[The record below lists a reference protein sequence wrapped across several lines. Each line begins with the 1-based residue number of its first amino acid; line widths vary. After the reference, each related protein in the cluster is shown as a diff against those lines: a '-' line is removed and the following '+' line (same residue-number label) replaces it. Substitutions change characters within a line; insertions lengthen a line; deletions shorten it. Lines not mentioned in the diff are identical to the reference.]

1 MHLTPGLLT
10 LVLPERMGSPAR
22 SRDRRASRLG
32 RSTSVDPRPEG
43 PGEASALRVYL
54 AAVLGGT
61 VSASAWLVPGT
72 GISAALGWVAAL
84 LLVYTVR
91 ARRAYLP
98 AFGAGVVGH
107 LIGFYWVAGTVSAFG
122 GFSLLVS
129 TLIFTLFVALGALLF
144 LVFALV
150 HHQLPAA
157 FDALA
162 LRSATAVVMAEL
174 LTIRLFPW
182 HFGHTQ
188 IAFTP
193 FVQIAGIGGA
203 MAVSFLMFWLA
214 EVGVRIVVF
223 REWRRTFLVPVLLFA
238 LAIGYGVAMM
248 RTFTSLPGRP
258 QEVIVVQGN
267 ASLAEKRDIDSA
279 RKNLDRIHELSRQ
292 AAHPGSLVIWP
303 EGAVPAYIPAGIGKV
318 GRPPVLPWIG
328 GDTALLVGS
337 YSFLPDRRRYNAA
350 FAVYPDGTIPWP
362 YFKQIL
368 IPFGE
373 SIPLSSYLPW
383 LKGLN
388 SKAGVFSAGTETQV
402 FSYPMRRP
410 DGKVST
416 LKVAP
421 LICYEDTVPA
431 LARKASRK
439 GAELLVNITSDSWF
453 GRTLAPH
460 QHHLIAAFRA
470 IENRRFLIRA
480 TNTGLSGVVDPLGR
494 TIASIPPFAEG
505 TATAQVTPLTYHSAY
520 TNGIGDRPWWTLLVV
535 SLVSTVRAKRTERVR
550 VSRA

>member
-1 MHLTPGLLT
+1 
-10 LVLPERMGSPAR
+10 
-22 SRDRRASRLG
+22 
-32 RSTSVDPRPEG
+32 
-43 PGEASALRVYL
+43 
-54 AAVLGGT
+54 
-61 VSASAWLVPGT
+61 VPGT
-72 GISAALGWVAAL
+72 GLGAVLGWVAAL

-98 AFGAGVVGH
+98 AYGAGLVGH

-122 GFSLLVS
+122 GFGPLASA
-129 TLIFTLFVALGALLF
+129 LIFGLFVALGAVLF

-188 IAFTP
+188 VAFTP
-193 FVQIAGIGGA
+193 LVQIAGIGGA

-214 EVGVRIVVF
+214 EVGVRVVVS
-223 REWRRTFLVPVLLFA
+223 RERRRAFLVPVLLFA
-238 LAIGYGVAMM
+238 SAIGYGVAMM
-248 RTFTSLPGRP
+248 GTFTAPRGLP
-258 QEVIVVQGN
+258 QEVVVVQGN
-267 ASLAEKRDIDSA
+267 ASLAEERDLDSA
-279 RKNLDRIHELSRQ
+279 RDNLARIYELSRR
-292 AAHPGSLVIWP
+292 AAHPGSLVVWP
-303 EGAVPAYIPAGIGKV
+303 EGSVPAYIPAAIGRV
-318 GRPPVLPWIG
+318 GRPPALPWIG
-328 GDTALLVGS
+328 DGTAFLVGS

-362 YFKQIL
+362 YFKRIL

-373 SIPLSSYLPW
+373 SMPLSSWLPW
-383 LKGLN
+383 LERLN
-388 SKAGVFSAGTETQV
+388 AKAGIFSAGTEARV
-402 FSYPMRRP
+402 FSYPMHRP
-410 DGKVST
+410 DGTAST
-416 LKVAP
+416 LRVSP

-431 LARKASRK
+431 LAREASRE
-439 GAELLVNITSDSWF
+439 GAELLINITSDSWF
-453 GRTLAPH
+453 GRTLAPR

-505 TATAQVTPLTYHSAY
+505 TATARVTPLAYRSAY
-520 TNGIGDRPWWTLLVV
+520 TNWVGDRPWWALLVV
-535 SLVSTVRAKRTERVR
+535 GLVATVHARGMRRVR
-550 VSRA
+550 PSRA

>member
-1 MHLTPGLLT
+1 MHLAPGRLA
-10 LVLPERMGSPAR
+10 LVLPGRTDSSAR
-22 SRDRRASRLG
+22 SRDRRASRPR
-32 RSTSVDPRPEG
+32 RSTSVGPRSKG
-43 PGEASALRVYL
+43 SGEAPALRVYL
-54 AAVLGGT
+54 VAVLGGA
-61 VSASAWLVPGT
+61 VSATAWLVPGT
-72 GISAALGWVAAL
+72 GFGAVLGWIAAL

-98 AFGAGVVGH
+98 AFGAGLVGH
-107 LIGFYWVAGTVSAFG
+107 LIGFYWVAGTVSVFG
-122 GFSLLVS
+122 GFGPLASA
-129 TLIFTLFVALGALLF
+129 LIFALFVALGALLF

-193 FVQIAGIGGA
+193 LVQIAGIGGA

-214 EVGVRIVVF
+214 EVSVRVVIF
-223 REWRRTFLVPVLLFA
+223 RERRRIFVVPVLLFA

-248 RTFTSLPGRP
+248 RTFSTPHGLS
-258 QEVIVVQGN
+258 QDVVVVQGN
-267 ASLAEKRDIDSA
+267 ASLAEKRDLDSA
-279 RKNLDRIHELSRQ
+279 RKNLARIYELSCQ
-292 AAHPGSLVIWP
+292 AAHPGSLVVWP
-303 EGAVPAYIPAGIGKV
+303 EASVPAYIPAAIGQV

-328 GDTALLVGS
+328 DGTALLVGS
-337 YSFLPDRRRYNAA
+337 YSFLPDHRRYNAA

-362 YFKQIL
+362 YFKRIL

-373 SIPLSSYLPW
+373 SMPLSSCLPW

-388 SKAGVFSAGTETQV
+388 AKAGVFSAGTETQV

-410 DGKVST
+410 DGTAST
-416 LKVAP
+416 LKVSP
-421 LICYEDTVPA
+421 LICYEDIVPA
-431 LARKASRK
+431 LAREASRK
-439 GAELLVNITSDSWF
+439 GAELLINITSDSWF
-453 GRTLAPH
+453 GRTLAPR

-505 TATAQVTPLTYHSAY
+505 TATARVTPLTYRSAY
-520 TNGIGDRPWWTLLVV
+520 TDWIGDRPWWALLVV
-535 SLVSTVRAKRTERVR
+535 ALVATVHEKGMRRVR
-550 VSRA
+550 PSRA

>member
-1 MHLTPGLLT
+1 
-10 LVLPERMGSPAR
+10 
-22 SRDRRASRLG
+22 
-32 RSTSVDPRPEG
+32 
-43 PGEASALRVYL
+43 LRVYL
-54 AAVLGGT
+54 AAVLAGGA
-61 VSASAWLVPGT
+61 SASAWLVPGT
-72 GISAALGWVAAL
+72 GFSAVLGWVAAL
-84 LLVYTVR
+84 LLVYAVR

-98 AFGAGVVGH
+98 AFCAGVVGH
-107 LIGFYWVAGTVSAFG
+107 LIGFYWVFGTVSVFG
-122 GFSLLVS
+122 GFGPLASA
-129 TLIFTLFVALGALLF
+129 LIFALFVALGALLF

-150 HHQLPAA
+150 HHELPAA

-162 LRSATAVVMAEL
+162 LRSATAVVIAEL

-193 FVQIAGIGGA
+193 FVQIAGLGGA
-203 MAVSFLMFWLA
+203 MAVSFLIFWLA
-214 EVGVRIVVF
+214 EVSVRIVVF
-223 REWRRTFLVPVLLFA
+223 RERRRMFLVPVLLFA

-248 RTFTSLPGRP
+248 STFTAPQGLP

-267 ASLAEKRDIDSA
+267 ASLAEKRDLESA
-279 RKNLDRIHELSRQ
+279 RKNVARIYKLSRQ
-292 AAHPGSLVIWP
+292 SAHPGALVVWP
-303 EGAVPAYIPAGIGKV
+303 EGSVPAYIRAGIGRV

-328 GDTALLVGS
+328 DGTALLVGS
-337 YSFLPDRRRYNAA
+337 YSFVPDHRRYNAA

-373 SIPLSSYLPW
+373 FMPFSSWLPW
-383 LKGLN
+383 LNGLN
-388 SKAGVFSAGTETQV
+388 AKAGTFSAGTETRV

-410 DGKVST
+410 DGTAST
-416 LKVAP
+416 LKVSP
-421 LICYEDTVPA
+421 LICYEDTVPG
-431 LARKASRK
+431 LAREATRR

-480 TNTGLSGVVDPLGR
+480 TNTGLSGIVDPLGR

-505 TATAQVTPLTYHSAY
+505 TATAQVTPLTYRSAY
-520 TNGIGDRPWWTLLVV
+520 TNWIGDRPWWALLVV
-535 SLVSTVRAKRTERVR
+535 SFAVTVHAKGMRRVR
-550 VSRA
+550 FSRP

>member
-1 MHLTPGLLT
+1 M
-10 LVLPERMGSPAR
+10 
-22 SRDRRASRLG
+22 
-32 RSTSVDPRPEG
+32 
-43 PGEASALRVYL
+43 RVYL
-54 AAVLGGT
+54 AAVLAGA
-61 VSASAWLVPGT
+61 VNASAWLVPGT
-72 GISAALGWVAAL
+72 GYSAVLGWIAAL

-107 LIGFYWVAGTVSAFG
+107 LIGFYWVAGTVSVFG
-122 GFSLLVS
+122 GFGPLVS
-129 TLIFTLFVALGALLF
+129 ALIFALFVALGALLF

-214 EVGVRIVVF
+214 EAGVRVVVF
-223 REWRRTFLVPVLLFA
+223 RERRRTFLVPVLLFV

-248 RTFTSLPGRP
+248 RDFHRAAGPPAGSHRGAGQRLPCRETRPRLGPEEPCPDLRAEPPGRPSRLPGR
-258 QEVIVVQGN
+258 
-267 ASLAEKRDIDSA
+267 LAR
-279 RKNLDRIHELSRQ
+279 
-292 AAHPGSLVIWP
+292 GSI
-303 EGAVPAYIPAGIGKV
+303 PAYIPAGIGTV
-318 GRPPVLPWIG
+318 GGPPVLPWIG
-328 GDTALLVGS
+328 DGTALLVGS
-337 YSFLPDRRRYNAA
+337 YSFLPDRTRYNAA

-362 YFKQIL
+362 YFKRIL

-373 SIPLSSYLPW
+373 YDALGLVLPLAQGVERQGR
-383 LKGLN
+383 GLQRRN
-388 SKAGVFSAGTETQV
+388 GDQV

-410 DGKVST
+410 DGTAST
-416 LKVAP
+416 LKVSP

-431 LARKASRK
+431 LAREATRK

-494 TIASIPPFAEG
+494 TIVSIPPFAEG
-505 TATAQVTPLTYHSAY
+505 TATAQVTPLTYRSAY
-520 TNGIGDRPWWTLLVV
+520 TNWIGDRPWWALLVV
-535 SLVSTVRAKRTERVR
+535 GLVATVHAKRIPAELD
-550 VSRA
+550 SRAPLSARCRSIRPVSAHQGVSPMRDRLVTIAVGRRHLWVDEIRA

>member
-1 MHLTPGLLT
+1 MHRAPGRLA
-10 LVLPERMGSPAR
+10 LVPPGRTDSSAR
-22 SRDRRASRLG
+22 SRDRRASRPR
-32 RSTSVDPRPEG
+32 RSASVGPRSKG
-43 PGEASALRVYL
+43 AGEAPALRVYL
-54 AAVLGGT
+54 AAVLGGA

-72 GISAALGWVAAL
+72 GFGAVLGWIAAL

-91 ARRAYLP
+91 ARRAHLP
-98 AFGAGVVGH
+98 AYGAGLVGH
-107 LIGFYWVAGTVSAFG
+107 LIGFYWVAGTVSVFG
-122 GFSLLVS
+122 GFGPLASA
-129 TLIFTLFVALGALLF
+129 LIFGLFVALGALLF

-214 EVGVRIVVF
+214 EVIVRIVVF
-223 REWRRTFLVPVLLFA
+223 RERRRTFLVPVLLFA

-248 RTFTSLPGRP
+248 GTFTAPQGLP
-258 QEVIVVQGN
+258 QEVVVVQGN
-267 ASLAEKRDIDSA
+267 ASLAEKRDLDSA
-279 RKNLDRIHELSRQ
+279 RKNLARLYELSCQ
-292 AAHPGSLVIWP
+292 AARPGSLVVWP
-303 EGAVPAYIPAGIGKV
+303 EGSVPAYIPAAIGQV

-328 GDTALLVGS
+328 DGTALLVGS
-337 YSFLPDRRRYNAA
+337 YSFLPDHRRYNAA

-373 SIPLSSYLPW
+373 SMPLSSYLPW

-388 SKAGVFSAGTETQV
+388 AKAGVFSAGTETRI

-410 DGKVST
+410 DGTGST
-416 LKVAP
+416 LKVSP

-431 LARKASRK
+431 LAREASQK
-439 GAELLVNITSDSWF
+439 GAELLINITSDSWF

-480 TNTGLSGVVDPLGR
+480 TNTGLSGIVDPLGR
-494 TIASIPPFAEG
+494 TIVSIPPFAEG
-505 TATAQVTPLTYHSAY
+505 TATARVTPLTYRSAY
-520 TNGIGDRPWWTLLVV
+520 TNWIGDRPWWALLVV
-535 SLVSTVRAKRTERVR
+535 GFVATVHEKGMRRVR
-550 VSRA
+550 LSRA